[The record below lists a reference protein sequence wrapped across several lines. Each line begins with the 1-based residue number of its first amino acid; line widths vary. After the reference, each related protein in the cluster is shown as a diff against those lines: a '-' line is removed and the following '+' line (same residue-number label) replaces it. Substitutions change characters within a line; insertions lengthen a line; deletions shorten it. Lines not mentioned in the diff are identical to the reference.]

1 MMVMVF
7 IYFFLGFIFSSLF
20 YIFQDKI
27 KAFLNEDE
35 ELSPEECWFIIGLG
49 WGCVIPGLL
58 LVFVFKKWIS
68 FLEKIKKVLDK

>member
-1 MMVMVF
+1 MVIVF

-35 ELSPEECWFIIGLG
+35 ELSPEECLFLIGLR
-49 WGCVIPGLL
+49 WGCVIPGF
-58 LVFVFKKWIS
+58 LVIFVFKKWIN

>member
-35 ELSPEECWFIIGLG
+35 ELSPEECLFIIGFG
-49 WGCVIPGLL
+49 WTCIC
-58 LVFVFKKWIS
+58 F
-68 FLEKIKKVLDK
+68 

>member
-1 MMVMVF
+1 MVIIF
-7 IYFFLGFIFSSLF
+7 IYFFLGFVFSSLF

-35 ELSPEECWFIIGLG
+35 ELSQEECLFIIGLG

-58 LVFVFKKWIS
+58 LVFVF
-68 FLEKIKKVLDK
+68 

>member
-1 MMVMVF
+1 MVIVF

-35 ELSPEECWFIIGLG
+35 ELSPEECLFVIGLV

>member
-1 MMVMVF
+1 MVIVF

-35 ELSPEECWFIIGLG
+35 ELNPEECLFLIGLG

>member
-1 MMVMVF
+1 MVIVF

-35 ELSPEECWFIIGLG
+35 ELNPEECLFIIGLG